1 VINRVGAGAKPV
13 GVQRNRLSFGSR
25 SISENKPS
33 QHGTRGRN
41 VGLPKLNPWKFDMKT
56 SFTQA
61 KELARALA
69 RYIAE
74 RPRQADSLIH
84 WPSFAHCFEAFA
96 LASEQDVHDVLLAF
110 EQAGW
115 LTVDSAG
122 HRITQQATRL
132 AQSGQVPP
140 LQGN

>member
-1 VINRVGAGAKPV
+1 MPGQGQLASSA
-13 GVQRNRLSFGSR
+13 NRLSFGSCA
-25 SISENKPS
+25 ISENSPFGMGHAVVTS
-33 QHGTRGRN
+33 GFRN
-41 VGLPKLNPWKFDMKT
+41 SKRKLVMQK
-56 SFTQA
+56 SFTNA
-61 KELARALA
+61 EELARALA

-84 WPSFAHCFEAFA
+84 WPSFAHGFEAFA

-115 LTVDSAG
+115 LTVGSAG
-122 HRITQQATRL
+122 HRITQRATQL